1 MSKNFATFAYLHLYK
16 ANIQTLVRFQTNKS
30 NKISNYGLFI
40 IITNKIDMDF
50 YKLLAL
56 HKTTKKL
63 SNKDLGSIIGME
75 GEAFRMAVNRK
86 SLSNLQIK
94 EIEKMFDFEL
104 DKTNHSNNLITEP
117 GAEYYKGVP
126 YYDIDFTAS
135 FLVIEN
141 NNQIRPDSYI
151 SHPFFKGCD
160 YVVRAS
166 GQSMAK
172 VICHGDA
179 IGLIK
184 INSWQEFFPFG
195 EIYAI
200 VTNDNFRMIKVITKG
215 DTDEY
220 FTLIS
225 KPTDSKK
232 EEFPPQQIK
241 KSSISA
247 IFKVQASSHL
257 F

>member
-1 MSKNFATFAYLHLYK
+1 MALDTS
-16 ANIQTLVRFQTNKS
+16 NIQNQILGFL
-30 NKISNYGLFI
+30 NKIKMINILSERKKIGLTQKELASKLGVSYQTIQNWEKGSVIPKSKIKSIEEFFI
-40 IITNKIDMDF
+40 KGREMLNE
-50 YKLLAL
+50 
-56 HKTTKKL
+56 
-63 SNKDLGSIIGME
+63 KDP
-75 GEAFRMAVNRK
+75 
-86 SLSNLQIK
+86 
-94 EIEKMFDFEL
+94 
-104 DKTNHSNNLITEP
+104 DKVSEP
-117 GAEYYKGVP
+117 SADYYKGVP

-135 FLVIEN
+135 FLAIEN
-141 NNQIRPDSYI
+141 NNQVTPDSYI

-184 INSWQEFFPFG
+184 INSWREFFPFG

-200 VTNDNFRMIKVITKG
+200 VTTDNFRMIKVITKG

-220 FTLIS
+220 YTLIS

-232 EEFPPQQIK
+232 EDFPPQQIK
-241 KSSISA
+241 KISISA

>member
-1 MSKNFATFAYLHLYK
+1 MKNLGERISHVMKIKGLNPNKLSILAEVHASTIKNYRDNIGKPDHTKLDKIASILDISKEWLLNGTGEME
-16 ANIQTLVRFQTNKS
+16 
-30 NKISNYGLFI
+30 ISNYI
-40 IITNKIDMDF
+40 NK
-50 YKLLAL
+50 K
-56 HKTTKKL
+56 
-63 SNKDLGSIIGME
+63 E
-75 GEAFRMAVNRK
+75 VNNTV
-86 SLSNLQIK
+86 SENTA
-94 EIEKMFDFEL
+94 D
-104 DKTNHSNNLITEP
+104 
-117 GAEYYKGVP
+117 YYKGVP

-135 FLVIEN
+135 FLAIEN
-141 NNQIRPDSYI
+141 NNQVTPDSYI

-200 VTNDNFRMIKVITKG
+200 VTTDNFRMIKVITKG

-220 FTLIS
+220 YTLIS
-225 KPTDSKK
+225 KPTDGKK
-232 EEFPPQQIK
+232 DEFPPQQIK

-247 IFKVQASSHL
+247 IFRVQASSHL

>member
-1 MSKNFATFAYLHLYK
+1 MDKTGERLEFYRREKGYTLNEIAKTLGLTEGAIRNAIKRDSVKSSHINVICEHFSVSKDWLLHG
-16 ANIQTLVRFQTNKS
+16 TGEMEV
-30 NKISNYGLFI
+30 SNYV
-40 IITNKIDMDF
+40 NK
-50 YKLLAL
+50 KE
-56 HKTTKKL
+56 
-63 SNKDLGSIIGME
+63 LGNSVDEPSI
-75 GEAFRMAVNRK
+75 NY
-86 SLSNLQIK
+86 Q
-94 EIEKMFDFEL
+94 
-104 DKTNHSNNLITEP
+104 
-117 GAEYYKGVP
+117 KGVP

-135 FLVIEN
+135 FLAIEN
-141 NNQIRPDSYI
+141 TNQVTPDSYI

-172 VICHGDA
+172 VISHGDA

-184 INSWQEFFPFG
+184 INSWQDFFPFG

-200 VTNDNFRMIKVITKG
+200 VTSDNFRMIKVITKG
-215 DTDEY
+215 ETEEY
-220 FTLIS
+220 YTLIS

-232 EEFPPQQIK
+232 DDFPPQQIK

-247 IFKVQASSHL
+247 IFRVQASSHL

>member
-1 MSKNFATFAYLHLYK
+1 M
-16 ANIQTLVRFQTNKS
+16 V
-30 NKISNYGLFI
+30 
-40 IITNKIDMDF
+40 
-50 YKLLAL
+50 
-56 HKTTKKL
+56 
-63 SNKDLGSIIGME
+63 
-75 GEAFRMAVNRK
+75 
-86 SLSNLQIK
+86 
-94 EIEKMFDFEL
+94 
-104 DKTNHSNNLITEP
+104 
-117 GAEYYKGVP
+117 
-126 YYDIDFTAS
+126 
-135 FLVIEN
+135 
-141 NNQIRPDSYI
+141 PDSYI

-184 INSWQEFFPFG
+184 VQNWMEFFPFG

-200 VTNDNFRMIKVITKG
+200 VTKDGFRMIKVITKG
-215 DTDEY
+215 ENEDSY
-220 FTLIS
+220 TLIS
-225 KPTDSKK
+225 KPTESKK

-241 KSSISA
+241 KNSILS

>member
-1 MSKNFATFAYLHLYK
+1 MIDINTH
-16 ANIQTLVRFQTNKS
+16 TNKERFEEALKKVS
-30 NKISNYGLFI
+30 FRFPVAEISSKTGYGKSQVSKILN
-40 IITNKIDMDF
+40 
-50 YKLLAL
+50 
-56 HKTTKKL
+56 
-63 SNKDLGSIIGME
+63 GSISISDD
-75 GEAFRMAVNRK
+75 FLNKFLK
-86 SLSNLQIK
+86 SFNIDLHNK
-94 EIEKMFDFEL
+94 EVLTEK
-104 DKTNHSNNLITEP
+104 N
-117 GAEYYKGVP
+117 YKPKSIINKNEGVP
-126 YYDIDFTAS
+126 YYDVDFTAS
-135 FLVIEN
+135 FLVLEN
-141 NNQIRPDSYI
+141 NNQTTPDSYI

-172 VICHGDA
+172 VISHGDA

-184 INSWQEFFPFG
+184 VDNWVDFFPFG

-200 VTNDNFRMIKVITKG
+200 VTKDNFRMIKVITKG
-215 DTDEY
+215 DNDET

-232 EEFPPQQIK
+232 DEFPPQQIK
-241 KSSISA
+241 KSSILY

>member
-1 MSKNFATFAYLHLYK
+1 
-16 ANIQTLVRFQTNKS
+16 
-30 NKISNYGLFI
+30 
-40 IITNKIDMDF
+40 MDF
-50 YKLLAL
+50 YE
-56 HKTTKKL
+56 KL
-63 SNKDLGSIIGME
+63 SQFKKTNKLNNSYLGAFLDMTSDQ
-75 GEAFRMAVNRK
+75 FRMAVNRK
-86 SLSNLQIK
+86 TLSKLEIT
-94 EIEKMFDFEL
+94 EIEKLFVL
-104 DKTNHSNNLITEP
+104 KTNKSEQNAFMNNLKEP
-117 GAEYYKGVP
+117 DLVYHKGVP

-135 FLVIEN
+135 FITVEN
-141 NNQIRPDSYI
+141 NNQVEPTSYI
-151 SHPFFKGCD
+151 NHPFFKGCD

-172 VICHGDA
+172 VISHGDA

-184 INSWQEFFPFG
+184 IENWKDFFPFG

-215 DTDEY
+215 ETEDTY
-220 FTLIS
+220 TLIS

-232 EEFPPQQIK
+232 DDFPPQQIK
-241 KSSISA
+241 KISISA